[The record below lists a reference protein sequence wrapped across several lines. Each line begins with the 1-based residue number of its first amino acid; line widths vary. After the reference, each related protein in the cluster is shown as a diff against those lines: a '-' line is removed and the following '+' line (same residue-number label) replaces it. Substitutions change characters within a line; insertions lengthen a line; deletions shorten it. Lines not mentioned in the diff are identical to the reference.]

1 MSAASEVAKAP
12 ACTVYY
18 DGACPLCQREI
29 SFYRQRKGA
38 EAVRWVDVAEDDAP
52 KDLGP
57 GLDAE
62 TAKARFH
69 VRDVDGRLYSGA
81 ARFAALWSTLPQWRS
96 LGRLAASPLIG
107 WALERAYTGFL
118 KMRPWLQRRAA
129 RAD

>member
-1 MSAASEVAKAP
+1 MSAASEVAKAS

-18 DGACPLCQREI
+18 DGACPLCRREI
-29 SFYRQRKGA
+29 SFYRRRKGA
-38 EAVRWVDVAEDDAP
+38 EAVSWVDVAEDDAP

-62 TAKARFH
+62 TAMARFH

-81 ARFAALWSTLPQWRS
+81 AGFAALWSTLPQWRS

-129 RAD
+129 SRG

>member
-38 EAVRWVDVAEDDAP
+38 EAVRWVDVAQDDAP

-62 TAKARFH
+62 TAWDGSTCATSTADYTLGPPGSQRSGPRCRSG
-69 VRDVDGRLYSGA
+69 VRWADWRRRL
-81 ARFAALWSTLPQWRS
+81 
-96 LGRLAASPLIG
+96 
-107 WALERAYTGFL
+107 
-118 KMRPWLQRRAA
+118 
-129 RAD
+129 